1 LSSVGKRFQSFS
13 NWSSRGSL
21 GSIMMASEVVVSKG
35 LDAGSAMVEGEC
47 VYACFPV
54 TISGVE
60 LVTHVHEYRFFAY
73 DPD

>member
-1 LSSVGKRFQSFS
+1 
-13 NWSSRGSL
+13 
-21 GSIMMASEVVVSKG
+21 MMASEVVVSKG